1 MAWEITPDRGKGK
14 KTHSAMEISCVK
26 ECDCWDFFFSFLFFS
41 CRTQFSSNSCNCCL
55 IIWHIHISKC
65 IQLQPVWDA
74 ADWVREFIH
83 YNEEQSAPLSFSDIS
98 LFMMLSMALRLSENS
113 GKQCVALRYIES
125 STIRSCVVD
134 HLETGRG
141 GRGGARETNSRQK
154 RLSRLFVRQRCQER
168 IMSDDGFEDNGGR
181 D

>member
-1 MAWEITPDRGKGK
+1 MCVDLCGLGNHSWQRKSTHTQKRNTRRWRSPVWRNVITV
-14 KTHSAMEISCVK
+14 TF
-26 ECDCWDFFFSFLFFS
+26 FFFS
-41 CRTQFSSNSCNCCL
+41 CWAQFSSNSCNCCL

-83 YNEEQSAPLSFSDIS
+83 YNKEQSAPLSFSDIS

-134 HLETGRG
+134 HFEREGERERDKLQTKAIVSIICPSAMSGAHYERRWLRG
-141 GRGGARETNSRQK
+141 
-154 RLSRLFVRQRCQER
+154 
-168 IMSDDGFEDNGGR
+168 
-181 D
+181 